1 MYMENRFIRA
11 GDVAQELNVSKLY
24 AYKLIRKLNEELK
37 AQGFITIAGRVNR
50 RYDGLSQFIRYMYRM
65 FTLQLSANSRTEQYP
80 LSQRRTAP
88 FLACRPDYTC
98 SFPSNSSGH
107 LSGTCLYRFPP

>member
-88 FLACRPDYTC
+88 F
-98 SFPSNSSGH
+98 
-107 LSGTCLYRFPP
+107 